1 MPHENSNLVK
11 KNCFT
16 CLPFVLFESECN
28 CFEKTTGF
36 DFFMCVISRLIKH
49 IRKQINFQKR
59 PEIQFRS
66 TFLKIKNC
74 PSVKM
79 SFFYFK
85 MIMARMSLFTGV
97 DDHFRNQISFLQG
110 IYKNLKKI
118 KL

>member
-1 MPHENSNLVK
+1 MKTQTWSK
-11 KNCFT
+11 KIASPVCRLYFLNRNAIASKKQQDLTF
-16 CLPFVLFESECN
+16 SW
-28 CFEKTTGF
+28 
-36 DFFMCVISRLIKH
+36 CVISHLIKH

-110 IYKNLKKI
+110 FYKNLKKI